1 MAVGK
6 VVVIGTKARE
16 GMLEGVNT
24 LANAVKATLGPRGRH
39 VAIEREYGPPLIT
52 KDGVT
57 VARHIHLSGRIEN
70 MGAQLVK
77 SVASA
82 ANSLAGDGTTTATV
96 LAQAIYAEG
105 QSKVAEGHNPVLV
118 KRGIDFAVNHILSR
132 LKGLSVSIANEEAM
146 RSVAMISA
154 NNDVELG
161 TMIAEAIATVGEN
174 GVVSVEEATG
184 SVTTVY
190 YTEGL
195 KLQRGLLSEHFI
207 NNPGK
212 LTGEFED
219 CYVIPF
225 NGKINSIKDAI
236 GILEQLSGEGK
247 PFLLIV
253 KDIDPEALAHIVHN
267 KINGAINCAVIKSPG
282 FGDARRAILEDIAT
296 ITGGKL
302 FSDDDGIGLSKAT
315 LGELGVAKKI
325 VVGLNSTMILEGA
338 ASQEAVEA
346 KIEETQ
352 TQLAQEGLH
361 DYQANVLDNRLSRL
375 TGVAAVFRVGG
386 ASESEMR
393 ERKDRVEDAI
403 NAVRSALLE
412 GVVPG
417 GGSSL
422 IHSLPIL
429 DEVDTSELISEELVG
444 VEIVKMAV
452 QAPFKQILT
461 NSGILDEDEQNAFVE
476 RIVSSDSPSGF
487 DALKLEF
494 VENMLD
500 KGIMD
505 PTKVVRSAL
514 EHAASASGT
523 LLTTE
528 VSIYV
533 EDRKETV

>member
-1 MAVGK
+1 MPVGK
-6 VVVIGTKARE
+6 VVVIGSEARE
-16 GMLEGVNT
+16 EMLKGVNT

-39 VAIEREYGPPLIT
+39 VAIERDYGPPLIT

-57 VARHIHLSGRIEN
+57 VARYIHLNNRIEN

-77 SVASA
+77 SVASS

-105 QSKVAEGHNPVLV
+105 QAKISEGYNPVLV
-118 KRGIDFAVNHILSR
+118 KRGIDFAVGHLLSR
-132 LKGLSVSIANEEAM
+132 LKGLSASVANEAAM

-154 NNDVELG
+154 NNDEELG
-161 TMIAEAIATVGEN
+161 GMIAEAIATVGEN

-184 SVTTVY
+184 SITTVY

-195 KLQRGLLSEHFI
+195 KLDRGLLSEHFI

-212 LTGEFED
+212 LTGDFED

-225 NGKINSIKDAI
+225 NGKLNSIMEA
-236 GILEQLSGEGK
+236 LELFQEISQSGK

-253 KDIDPEALAHIVHN
+253 KDIDPEALAQIVHN
-267 KINGAINCAVIKSPG
+267 KVQGSINGAVIKSPG
-282 FGDARRAILEDIAT
+282 FGDARRAILEDVAT
-296 ITGGKL
+296 ITGGKM
-302 FSDDDGIGLSKAT
+302 FSDDDGIGLKGVKLSQ
-315 LGELGVAKKI
+315 LGVAKK
-325 VVGLNSTMILEGA
+325 VSVGINKTMILEGR
-338 ASQEAVEA
+338 ASQADVEA
-346 KIEETQ
+346 KIEEIQ
-352 TQLAQEGLH
+352 NQLSEGDLH
-361 DYQANVLDNRLSRL
+361 EYQRAVLENKLSRL
-375 TGVAAVFRVGG
+375 TGVAAVFKVGG

-422 IHSLPIL
+422 IHALPVL
-429 DEVDTSELISEELVG
+429 DEVDTSELMEEEVVG
-444 VEIVKMAV
+444 VEIVKTAIL
-452 QAPFKQILT
+452 APFKQILV
-461 NSGILDEDEQNAFVE
+461 NSGVLDDSQHDEYIQKILDADE
-476 RIVSSDSPSGF
+476 PSGF

-500 KGIMD
+500 RGIMD

-533 EDRKETV
+533 EERETSD